1 MTLPYYSKEVI
12 KKAKEMD
19 LLTYLQNYEPDELVH
34 FSGDTYCTKEHDS
47 LKISNGLW
55 CWNSR
60 GIGGKSAVK
69 YLTDVKGYS
78 FIDAVKI
85 IVEKEKI
92 QPHVKAIAPK
102 KKRVYNLK
110 LPPKSPTDDK
120 VKEYLTGRGINE
132 SIIDYCLEH
141 NLIFESLPYHNAVFV
156 GFNEQSKPKYAAFR
170 ATENKRIMG
179 ECEGSDKSYSFKLT
193 NDNSN
198 IHLFESAIDLLSY
211 ATLVKMQ
218 GKDWQNVS
226 MISLAGVY
234 MPKEKIEESKI
245 PKALVT
251 YLKSHPYIEKIY
263 LHLDSDYA
271 GRLATKTLKI
281 ILSTEYSN
289 IEIVDNPVPRGKDVN
304 DFLLLS
310 KGMKGEY
317 QVNEE
322 NLIKVL
328 LVEPFNK
335 PKIITIENNYQ
346 AISEII
352 CGDADEY
359 MPFEDDVF
367 LLCNADGKR
376 LSLSASHTVTDTET
390 GKTELI
396 YGSFILIGA
405 GEFDDEYHSLDD
417 DLIDKYID
425 LFSK

>member
-1 MTLPYYSKEVI
+1 MPYYPKEVI
-12 KKAKEMD
+12 EKAKEID

-85 IVEKEKI
+85 IVEKEKL
-92 QPHVKAIAPK
+92 QPPVKAIAPK

-120 VKEYLTGRGINE
+120 VKEYLTCRGIDE
-132 SIIDYCLEH
+132 SIIDCCLER
-141 NLIFESLPYHNAVFV
+141 NFIFESLPYHNAVFV
-156 GFNEQSKPKYAAFR
+156 GLNEQNKPKYAAFR

-179 ECEGSDKSYSFKLT
+179 ECERSDKSYSFKLT
-193 NDNSN
+193 NDNAN

-211 ATLVKMQ
+211 ATLVKMH
-218 GKDWQNVS
+218 GNDWQNVS

-234 MPKEKIEESKI
+234 TPKEKIEESKI

-271 GRLATKTLKI
+271 GRLAKKTLKI
-281 ILSTEYSN
+281 ILPTEYPN
-289 IEIVDNPVPRGKDVN
+289 IEIVDKPVPRGKDVN

-310 KGMKGEY
+310 KGMKPVVSERRIPSGRR
-317 QVNEE
+317 
-322 NLIKVL
+322 
-328 LVEPFNK
+328 K
-335 PKIITIENNYQ
+335 PDK
-346 AISEII
+346 
-352 CGDADEY
+352 G
-359 MPFEDDVF
+359 
-367 LLCNADGKR
+367 
-376 LSLSASHTVTDTET
+376 
-390 GKTELI
+390 
-396 YGSFILIGA
+396 
-405 GEFDDEYHSLDD
+405 
-417 DLIDKYID
+417 IDR
-425 LFSK
+425 

>member
-1 MTLPYYSKEVI
+1 MPYYPKEVI
-12 KKAKEMD
+12 EKAKEMD

-92 QPHVKAIAPK
+92 QPPVKAIAPK

-120 VKEYLTGRGINE
+120 VKEYLTGRGIDE

-141 NLIFESLPYHNAVFV
+141 NIIFESLPYHNVVFV
-156 GFNEQSKPKYAAFR
+156 GLNEQNKPKYAAFR

-179 ECEGSDKSYSFKLT
+179 EYEGSDKSYSFKFT

-234 MPKEKIEESKI
+234 TPKEKIEESKI

-281 ILSTEYSN
+281 ILPTEYPN

-310 KGMKGEY
+310 KGMKPVVSERRIPSGRR
-317 QVNEE
+317 
-322 NLIKVL
+322 
-328 LVEPFNK
+328 K
-335 PKIITIENNYQ
+335 P
-346 AISEII
+346 
-352 CGDADEY
+352 
-359 MPFEDDVF
+359 
-367 LLCNADGKR
+367 
-376 LSLSASHTVTDTET
+376 
-390 GKTELI
+390 
-396 YGSFILIGA
+396 
-405 GEFDDEYHSLDD
+405 
-417 DLIDKYID
+417 DKGIAR
-425 LFSK
+425 

>member
-1 MTLPYYSKEVI
+1 MPYYPKEVI
-12 KKAKEMD
+12 EKAKEMD

-60 GIGGKSAVK
+60 SIGGKSAVK

-92 QPHVKAIAPK
+92 QPPVKAIAPK
-102 KKRVYNLK
+102 MKRLYNLK

-120 VKEYLTGRGINE
+120 VKEYLTGRGIDE
-132 SIIDYCLEH
+132 SIIDYCIEH

-156 GFNEQSKPKYAAFR
+156 GFNEQNKPKYAAFR

-179 ECEGSDKSYSFKLT
+179 ECERSDKSYSFKLT

-211 ATLVKMQ
+211 ATLVKMH

-234 MPKEKIEESKI
+234 TPKEKIEESKI

-251 YLKSHPYIEKIY
+251 YLKTHPYIEKIY

-281 ILSTEYSN
+281 ILPTEYPN

-310 KGMKGEY
+310 KGMKPVVSERRIPS
-317 QVNEE
+317 ERR
-322 NLIKVL
+322 
-328 LVEPFNK
+328 K
-335 PKIITIENNYQ
+335 P
-346 AISEII
+346 
-352 CGDADEY
+352 
-359 MPFEDDVF
+359 
-367 LLCNADGKR
+367 
-376 LSLSASHTVTDTET
+376 
-390 GKTELI
+390 
-396 YGSFILIGA
+396 
-405 GEFDDEYHSLDD
+405 
-417 DLIDKYID
+417 DKGIAR
-425 LFSK
+425 

>member
-1 MTLPYYSKEVI
+1 MPYYSKEVI

-85 IVEKEKI
+85 IVEKEKL
-92 QPHVKAIAPK
+92 QPPVKAIAPK

-120 VKEYLTGRGINE
+120 VKEYLTGRGIDE

-179 ECEGSDKSYSFKLT
+179 ECEGSDKAYSFELT

-234 MPKEKIEESKI
+234 TPKEKIEESKI

-281 ILSTEYSN
+281 ILPTEYPN

-310 KGMKGEY
+310 KGMKPVVSERRIPS
-317 QVNEE
+317 ERR
-322 NLIKVL
+322 
-328 LVEPFNK
+328 K
-335 PKIITIENNYQ
+335 P
-346 AISEII
+346 
-352 CGDADEY
+352 
-359 MPFEDDVF
+359 
-367 LLCNADGKR
+367 
-376 LSLSASHTVTDTET
+376 
-390 GKTELI
+390 
-396 YGSFILIGA
+396 
-405 GEFDDEYHSLDD
+405 
-417 DLIDKYID
+417 DKGIAR
-425 LFSK
+425 

>member
-85 IVEKEKI
+85 IVEKEKL
-92 QPHVKAIAPK
+92 QPPVKAIAPK

-120 VKEYLTGRGINE
+120 VKEYLTGRGIDE

-141 NLIFESLPYHNAVFV
+141 NIIFESLPYHNAVFV

-179 ECEGSDKSYSFKLT
+179 ECEGSDKAYSFKLT

-198 IHLFESAIDLLSY
+198 IHLFESAIDILSY
-211 ATLVKMQ
+211 ATLVKMH

-234 MPKEKIEESKI
+234 TPKEKIEESKI

-281 ILSTEYSN
+281 ILPTEYPN

-310 KGMKGEY
+310 KGMKPVVSERRIPS
-317 QVNEE
+317 ERR
-322 NLIKVL
+322 
-328 LVEPFNK
+328 K
-335 PKIITIENNYQ
+335 P
-346 AISEII
+346 
-352 CGDADEY
+352 
-359 MPFEDDVF
+359 
-367 LLCNADGKR
+367 
-376 LSLSASHTVTDTET
+376 
-390 GKTELI
+390 
-396 YGSFILIGA
+396 
-405 GEFDDEYHSLDD
+405 
-417 DLIDKYID
+417 DKGIAR
-425 LFSK
+425 

>member
-1 MTLPYYSKEVI
+1 MILPYYPKEVI
-12 KKAKEMD
+12 EKAKEMD
-19 LLTYLQNYEPDELVH
+19 LLTYFQNYEPDELVH

-85 IVEKEKI
+85 IVEKEKM
-92 QPHVKAIAPK
+92 QPPVKAIAPK

-120 VKEYLTGRGINE
+120 VKEYLTGRGIDE

-156 GFNEQSKPKYAAFR
+156 GFNEQNKPKYAAFR

-179 ECEGSDKSYSFKLT
+179 ECERSDKSYSFKLT
-193 NDNSN
+193 NDNAN

-211 ATLVKMQ
+211 ATLVKMH
-218 GKDWQNVS
+218 GKDWQNIS

-234 MPKEKIEESKI
+234 TPKEKIEESKI

-263 LHLDSDYA
+263 LHLDSDHA

-281 ILSTEYSN
+281 ILPTEYPN

-310 KGMKGEY
+310 KGMKPVVSERR
-317 QVNEE
+317 
-322 NLIKVL
+322 IK
-328 LVEPFNK
+328 
-335 PKIITIENNYQ
+335 
-346 AISEII
+346 SERR
-352 CGDADEY
+352 
-359 MPFEDDVF
+359 
-367 LLCNADGKR
+367 K
-376 LSLSASHTVTDTET
+376 
-390 GKTELI
+390 
-396 YGSFILIGA
+396 
-405 GEFDDEYHSLDD
+405 LDKG
-417 DLIDKYID
+417 IAR
-425 LFSK
+425 

>member
-1 MTLPYYSKEVI
+1 MPYYPKEVI

-19 LLTYLQNYEPDELVH
+19 LLTYLKNYEPDELVH

-60 GIGGKSAVK
+60 GIGGKSAIK

-85 IVEKEKI
+85 IVEKEKLQ
-92 QPHVKAIAPK
+92 QPVEAIAPK

-120 VKEYLTGRGINE
+120 VKEYLTGRGIDE

-156 GFNEQSKPKYAAFR
+156 GFNEQNKPKYAAFR

-179 ECEGSDKSYSFKLT
+179 ECAGSDKLYSFKLT

-211 ATLVKMQ
+211 ATLVKMH

-234 MPKEKIEESKI
+234 TPKEKIEESKI

-281 ILSTEYSN
+281 ILPTEYPN

-310 KGMKGEY
+310 KGMKP
-317 QVNEE
+317 V
-322 NLIKVL
+322 V
-328 LVEPFNK
+328 
-335 PKIITIENNYQ
+335 
-346 AISEII
+346 SERRIPS
-352 CGDADEY
+352 ERR
-359 MPFEDDVF
+359 
-367 LLCNADGKR
+367 K
-376 LSLSASHTVTDTET
+376 
-390 GKTELI
+390 
-396 YGSFILIGA
+396 
-405 GEFDDEYHSLDD
+405 LDKG
-417 DLIDKYID
+417 IAR
-425 LFSK
+425 

>member
-1 MTLPYYSKEVI
+1 MPYYPKEVI
-12 KKAKEMD
+12 EKAKEMD

-85 IVEKEKI
+85 IVEKEKL
-92 QPHVKAIAPK
+92 QPPVKAIAPK

-120 VKEYLTGRGINE
+120 VKEYLTGRGIDE

-156 GFNEQSKPKYAAFR
+156 GFNEQNKPKYAAFR

-193 NDNSN
+193 NDNAN

-211 ATLVKMQ
+211 ATLVKMH
-218 GKDWQNVS
+218 GKYWQNVS

-234 MPKEKIEESKI
+234 TPKEKIEESKI

-251 YLKSHPYIEKIY
+251 YLKSHPYICLLY
-263 LHLDSDYA
+263 TSDA
-271 GRLATKTLKI
+271 
-281 ILSTEYSN
+281 
-289 IEIVDNPVPRGKDVN
+289 
-304 DFLLLS
+304 
-310 KGMKGEY
+310 
-317 QVNEE
+317 
-322 NLIKVL
+322 
-328 LVEPFNK
+328 
-335 PKIITIENNYQ
+335 
-346 AISEII
+346 
-352 CGDADEY
+352 ADE
-359 MPFEDDVF
+359 
-367 LLCNADGKR
+367 
-376 LSLSASHTVTDTET
+376 
-390 GKTELI
+390 
-396 YGSFILIGA
+396 
-405 GEFDDEYHSLDD
+405 
-417 DLIDKYID
+417 
-425 LFSK
+425 

>member
-78 FIDAVKI
+78 FIDAIKI
-85 IVEKEKI
+85 IVEKEKL
-92 QPHVKAIAPK
+92 QPPVKSIAPK

-120 VKEYLTGRGINE
+120 VKEYLIGRGIDE

-141 NLIFESLPYHNAVFV
+141 NIIFESLPYHNAVFV
-156 GFNEQSKPKYAAFR
+156 GFNEQNKPKYAAFR

-179 ECEGSDKSYSFKLT
+179 ECERSDKSYSFKLT
-193 NDNSN
+193 NDKAN

-211 ATLVKMQ
+211 ASLVKMH

-234 MPKEKIEESKI
+234 TPKEKIEESKI

-281 ILSTEYSN
+281 ILPTEYPN

-310 KGMKGEY
+310 KGMKPVVSERRIPS
-317 QVNEE
+317 ERR
-322 NLIKVL
+322 
-328 LVEPFNK
+328 K
-335 PKIITIENNYQ
+335 P
-346 AISEII
+346 
-352 CGDADEY
+352 
-359 MPFEDDVF
+359 
-367 LLCNADGKR
+367 
-376 LSLSASHTVTDTET
+376 
-390 GKTELI
+390 
-396 YGSFILIGA
+396 
-405 GEFDDEYHSLDD
+405 
-417 DLIDKYID
+417 DKGIAR
-425 LFSK
+425 

>member
-1 MTLPYYSKEVI
+1 MPYYSKEVI

-60 GIGGKSAVK
+60 GIGGKSAIK

-92 QPHVKAIAPK
+92 QPPVKAIVPK

-120 VKEYLTGRGINE
+120 VKEYLTGRGIDE

-156 GFNEQSKPKYAAFR
+156 GFNEQNKPKYAAFR

-179 ECEGSDKSYSFKLT
+179 ECERSDKSYSFKLT

-218 GKDWQNVS
+218 GKDWQNIS

-234 MPKEKIEESKI
+234 TPKEKIEESKI

-251 YLKSHPYIEKIY
+251 YLKTHPYIEKIY

-281 ILSTEYSN
+281 ILPTEYPN

-310 KGMKGEY
+310 KGMKPVVSERR
-317 QVNEE
+317 VPSERR
-322 NLIKVL
+322 
-328 LVEPFNK
+328 K
-335 PKIITIENNYQ
+335 P
-346 AISEII
+346 
-352 CGDADEY
+352 
-359 MPFEDDVF
+359 
-367 LLCNADGKR
+367 
-376 LSLSASHTVTDTET
+376 
-390 GKTELI
+390 
-396 YGSFILIGA
+396 
-405 GEFDDEYHSLDD
+405 
-417 DLIDKYID
+417 DKGIAR
-425 LFSK
+425 

>member
-1 MTLPYYSKEVI
+1 MTLPYYPKEVI

-19 LLTYLQNYEPDELVH
+19 LLTYLKNYEPDELVH

-60 GIGGKSAVK
+60 GIGGKSAIK

-85 IVEKEKI
+85 IVEKEKLQ
-92 QPHVKAIAPK
+92 QPVGAIAPK

-120 VKEYLTGRGINE
+120 VKEYLTGRGIDE

-156 GFNEQSKPKYAAFR
+156 GFNEQNKPKYAAFR

-179 ECEGSDKSYSFKLT
+179 ECAGSDKLYSFKLT

-211 ATLVKMQ
+211 ATLVKMH

-234 MPKEKIEESKI
+234 TPKEKIEESKI

-251 YLKSHPYIEKIY
+251 YLKTHPYIEKIY

-281 ILSTEYSN
+281 ILPTEYPN

-310 KGMKGEY
+310 KGMKP
-317 QVNEE
+317 V
-322 NLIKVL
+322 V
-328 LVEPFNK
+328 
-335 PKIITIENNYQ
+335 
-346 AISEII
+346 SERRIPS
-352 CGDADEY
+352 ERR
-359 MPFEDDVF
+359 
-367 LLCNADGKR
+367 K
-376 LSLSASHTVTDTET
+376 
-390 GKTELI
+390 
-396 YGSFILIGA
+396 
-405 GEFDDEYHSLDD
+405 LDKG
-417 DLIDKYID
+417 IAR
-425 LFSK
+425 